1 MIVNTIFC
9 GNYQQGINTA
19 WKNGAVMTGGKYMA
33 IDHNRHVVHID
44 TPYDDVIIKLNS
56 KLNRTYIGYGRM
68 GASKME
74 MQAAQDNNAMKMKEA
89 IAVKRAV
96 SKSSRLYKNSS
107 WDLVD
112 AVENEEVVV
121 SELAIEDLP
130 SELKD
135 KSEQEIDI
143 YIKEKKSERQ
153 HIQKE
158 IQELNAKREAFIAK
172 NQKS

>member
-1 MIVNTIFC
+1 
-9 GNYQQGINTA
+9 
-19 WKNGAVMTGGKYMA
+19 
-33 IDHNRHVVHID
+33 
-44 TPYDDVIIKLNS
+44 
-56 KLNRTYIGYGRM
+56 
-68 GASKME
+68 ME

-153 HIQKE
+153 TGGRVE
-158 IQELNAKREAFIAK
+158 
-172 NQKS
+172 